1 MRSMICIY
9 LAAFLM
15 TLVATPVIRW
25 FSKRTGFL
33 DHPSGTLKPHNRAMP
48 NLGGLAVLLGFA
60 LAVSI
65 GHLIEKGDRGLLQIV
80 LIGAAISFATGL
92 WDDRHD
98 VRGFKLIG
106 QCALGIL
113 LSFSGVHFASITNPL
128 VNLIV
133 TTALVILCCNALN
146 LTDGID
152 GLASGITLI
161 ISSFFFI
168 LFLINGNGSG
178 MLLALA
184 SAGCMSA
191 FLIYNFNPASIYLGN
206 NGSMLAG
213 FLIAVMIIIYPAA
226 IKLNLIITP
235 FVLFII
241 PLTDAALSFL
251 RRSVRGRSFLDGDRS
266 HFYDHLVKS
275 GLSIKKVNIII
286 YIVCCAFGV
295 ISILISRGTAS
306 MSVVLFG
313 IISFLIVL
321 VILKMRFYRLIE

>member
-1 MRSMICIY
+1 
-9 LAAFLM
+9 M
-15 TLVATPVIRW
+15 TLAATPVMRRL
-25 FSKRTGFL
+25 SERTGFL
-33 DHPSGTLKPHNRAMP
+33 DHPSGPLKPHNGAMP
-48 NLGGLAVLLGFA
+48 NLGGFAVLLGFTP
-60 LAVSI
+60 AVSI
-65 GHLIEKGDRGLLQIV
+65 GYLIEIGDAGLVRIV
-80 LIGAAISFATGL
+80 LIGAVISLTTGM

-113 LSFSGVHFASITNPL
+113 LSFSGLHFAFITNPFIN
-128 VNLIV
+128 VII

-168 LFLINGNGSG
+168 LFMIDGNGNG

-213 FLIAVMIIIYPAA
+213 FLIAVMIIIYPAS
-226 IKLNLIITP
+226 IKLNHLITP
-235 FVLFII
+235 FVLLII
-241 PLTDAALSFL
+241 PFTDAALSFL
-251 RRSVRGRSFLDGDRS
+251 RRSLRGRSFLEGDRS
-266 HFYDHLVKS
+266 HFYDHLVNS

-286 YIVCCAFGV
+286 YIVCCTFGV
-295 ISILISRGTAS
+295 ISILISRGPANV
-306 MSVVLFG
+306 SVVLFG